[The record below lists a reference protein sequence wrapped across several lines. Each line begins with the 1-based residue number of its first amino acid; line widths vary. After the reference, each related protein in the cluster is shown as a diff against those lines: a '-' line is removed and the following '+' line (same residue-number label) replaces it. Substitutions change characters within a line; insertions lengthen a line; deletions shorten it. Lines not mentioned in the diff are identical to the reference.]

1 MSAFIDGTPAVGDI
15 LRRESRAAIPVI
27 VLGEFLYG
35 IAGSRFRSA
44 YDEWLRMN
52 LPRFELLPV
61 GVETA
66 THYARL
72 RVGLRQSG
80 QPIPANDAWIAAL
93 ALEHDLPV
101 LTRDRHFGSV
111 AGLRLRLW

>member
-1 MSAFIDGTPAVGDI
+1 
-15 LRRESRAAIPVI
+15 

-35 IAGSRFRSA
+35 IANSRHRAA
-44 YDEWLRMN
+44 YDDWLQMN

-61 GVETA
+61 GEETA

-72 RVGLRQSG
+72 REAG

-93 ALEHDLPV
+93 AFEHDLPV
-101 LTRDRHFGSV
+101 LTRDRHFESV
-111 AGLRLRLW
+111 AGLRVRRW